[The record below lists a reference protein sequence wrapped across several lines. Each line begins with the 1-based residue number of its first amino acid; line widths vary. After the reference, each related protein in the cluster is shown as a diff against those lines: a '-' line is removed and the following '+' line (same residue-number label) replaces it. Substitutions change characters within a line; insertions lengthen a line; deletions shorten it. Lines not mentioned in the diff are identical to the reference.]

1 MNRYRMHREIPAD
14 WHDAETIPVT
24 DAVAFLLEHCA
35 DGIDDNGDRLES
47 FGYEPETGRHRGYRR
62 YRQFYIRHSLSG
74 DYVGSFVE
82 RSNCAVL
89 VEDIA
94 PSILYEMAFGYGAT
108 AAGFE
113 ILLDE
118 DGEFA
123 GADSDGQTEWPASE
137 FVELVEAL
145 DAMEAYPS
153 LDEDAWSEMEREA
166 LDGAWEECRRDL
178 ERYAIDNMIDTLA
191 EHAPD
196 IGPDAWHECPAG
208 WEPDPEGLIARYLD
222 GDNAPNWDVLQRFE
236 SVEGTQAYVDADE
249 LARAIIEWAIEDGF
263 PIYRPAP
270 WATPGHPD
278 FDLPASVGKRASL
291 YNREVAEIR
300 NEALRVG
307 STWDMAP

>member
-1 MNRYRMHREIPAD
+1 MHREIPDD

-35 DGIDDNGDRLES
+35 DSIFGNGDRLES
-47 FGYEPETGRHRGYRR
+47 LGYEPDTLRHRGYRR
-62 YRQFYIRHSLSG
+62 YRQFYIRYSLSG

-89 VEDIA
+89 IEDVA
-94 PSILYEMAFGYGAT
+94 PSILYEMGFSYGAT

-113 ILLDE
+113 ILLDDE
-118 DGEFA
+118 GEFA
-123 GADSDGQTEWPASE
+123 SADSDGQTEWPASE
-137 FVELVEAL
+137 FIELVEAL
-145 DAMEAYPS
+145 DAMEDYPA
-153 LDEDAWSEMEREA
+153 LDESLWSEMEREA
-166 LDGAWEECRRDL
+166 LDEAWAKCRRDL
-178 ERYAIDNMIDTLA
+178 ERYAIDKVVDSGMDWI
-191 EHAPD
+191 P
-196 IGPDAWHECPAG
+196 ECPSG
-208 WEPDPEGLIARYLD
+208 WEADPEGLIARYLD
-222 GDNAPNWDVLQRFE
+222 GDNVPDWDVLQRFE

-307 STWDMAP
+307 STWDVGS